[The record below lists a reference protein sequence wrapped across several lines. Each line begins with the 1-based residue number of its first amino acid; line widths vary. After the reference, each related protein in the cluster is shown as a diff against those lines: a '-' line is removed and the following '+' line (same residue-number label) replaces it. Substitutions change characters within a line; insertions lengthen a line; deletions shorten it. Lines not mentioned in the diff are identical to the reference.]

1 MNLIEARGLRK
12 TYGSVHALDDFELT
26 LAPGRILGL
35 IGPNGSGKTTALK
48 TFLGLCPPDGGEVS
62 VLGRNPRRERKRLM
76 ADVGYI
82 ADVGILPRWMRV
94 HQLLRFVAGVH
105 PTFDRQAAER
115 ALADT
120 EVRLNARISSLSTG
134 MAVQLHL
141 SVVAAIGAKLLVLDE
156 PTLGLDI
163 LYRQHF
169 YDTLLQDGLTA
180 ERGILITTHEVRE
193 IEHLLTDVLFIHH
206 GRTVLQSSMEAL
218 SARFS
223 KVTTTPE
230 RAGALRALQ
239 PLHERAGAS
248 DVQMIFD
255 DVDPAALTDAGEISQ
270 PTLPEL
276 FVALVGQR

>member
-1 MNLIEARGLRK
+1 LNLIEARGLRK
-12 TYGSVHALDDFELT
+12 TYGRVRALDDFQLT

-48 TFLGLCPPDGGEVS
+48 TFLGLCPLDGGEVK
-62 VLGRNPRRERKRLM
+62 VLGRNPCRDRKGLM

-82 ADVGILPRWMRV
+82 SDVGILPRWMRV

-115 ALADT
+115 ALAET
-120 EVRLNARISSLSTG
+120 EVRLDARISSLSTG

-141 SVVAAIGAKLLVLDE
+141 SVIAAVGAQLLVLDE

-169 YDTLLQDGLTA
+169 YDTLLQEGLAA

-206 GRTVLQSSMEAL
+206 GRTVLQSSMDEL
-218 SARFS
+218 SARFC

-239 PLHERAGAS
+239 PLHERAS
-248 DVQMIFD
+248 SSETQMIFD
-255 DVDPAALTDAGEISQ
+255 GVDHGTLADAGEVSQ

-276 FVALVGQR
+276 FVALVGQS

>member
-1 MNLIEARGLRK
+1 LNLIEARGLHKR
-12 TYGSVHALDDFELT
+12 YGSVPALDDFHLS
-26 LAPGRILGL
+26 LAPGQILGL

-48 TFLGLCPPDGGEVS
+48 TFLGLCPLDGGEVK
-62 VLGRNPRRERKRLM
+62 VLGRNPRRDRKGLM
-76 ADVGYI
+76 AHVGYI

-94 HQLLRFVAGVH
+94 HQLLRYVAGVH

-115 ALADT
+115 ALAET
-120 EVRLNARISSLSTG
+120 EVRLDAKISGLSTG

-141 SVVAAIGAKLLVLDE
+141 SIIAAMRAQLLVLDE

-169 YDTLLQDGLTA
+169 YDTLLQNGPAA

-206 GRTVLQSSMEAL
+206 GRTVLQSSMDDL
-218 SARFS
+218 STRFC

-230 RAGALRALQ
+230 RAGALRALH
-239 PLHERAGAS
+239 PLHERSAAS
-248 DVQMIFD
+248 DVQLIFD
-255 DVDPAALTDAGEISQ
+255 GVDRAALADAGEVSQ

-276 FVALVGQR
+276 FVALVGQP